1 MTPSRSPR
9 RRLIIHGHF
18 AQPPRE
24 DPWLEDVP
32 RDPAAAP
39 FHNWNARVERSCYRA
54 VAAARVL
61 NTDAKIA
68 RVSNLYAKM
77 SFDAAPSL
85 LEWLE
90 RAAPATYRAML
101 DGDRRALRRLG
112 AGNAIAHPYHHV
124 ILPLCSR
131 RDKVTEVRWGIA
143 DFERRFGRRP
153 AGMWLPE
160 TAADD
165 ETLDVLAA
173 EGIRF
178 TVLSPHQL
186 DHTPADG
193 GAVRITTGG
202 GREITVVPFDGARS
216 RAVAFG
222 PMLANAR
229 LWLAD
234 LQLGLDTQADPSL
247 ITIATEGETYG
258 HHHRSGEMALAW
270 LLQEAAADERMAVT
284 NFEAA
289 LRDRPAVAT
298 ARLLGPSSWSCP
310 HGVER
315 WRANCGCRTDGGRLP
330 HQQWR
335 ATLRAALVN
344 LSEALGTRFETEG
357 HAHLVDAWAARDA
370 YGGLFGLR
378 DDDRRAALAAR
389 CRPGTSAAD
398 VERAAELLEMQR
410 NVLRAF
416 SSTAWFGDDL
426 GAPEVAQVLRYAA
439 RALDLAGPSAGSDEL
454 EHEIRA
460 VLREARS
467 LDASIGSGEDIWVR
481 RVRPIIPPMTRLAA
495 GAAAAQALV
504 PQWEAPSSHAFHI
517 AVRGDRVELVNRR
530 TGRSQFFDV
539 TVQRDQP
546 AEVRTFVRPRPDLE
560 RHPDSGIRIA
570 GLVPV
575 SIDDFPE
582 REAEAVRDGV
592 RRIRRHELAR
602 RLFGEPR
609 LAALADGN
617 TTLADLAVE
626 ALLDAVQRLGEKA
639 ATVRVARALDL
650 LELLELMGLDVP
662 FDAQTAFAREL
673 SALPRRQRDELRP
686 LATRLGFGDEILS
699 VEML

>member
-1 MTPSRSPR
+1 MPPAKAV
-9 RRLIIHGHF
+9 RRLIVHGHF

-24 DPWLEDVP
+24 DPWLEEVP
-32 RDPAAAP
+32 REPSAAP
-39 FHNWNARVERSCYRA
+39 YHNWNARIEQACYRS

-77 SFDAAPSL
+77 SFDAAPAL

-90 RAAPATYRAML
+90 RDAPDTYRAML
-101 DGDRRALRRLG
+101 EGDRRAIRRLG
-112 AGNAIAHPYHHV
+112 VGNAIAHPYHHV

-131 RDKVTEVRWGIA
+131 RDKVTEVRWGIS

-160 TAADD
+160 TAVDD

-173 EGIRF
+173 EGISF
-178 TVLSPHQL
+178 TVLAPHQL

-193 GAVRITTGG
+193 SAVRVATSG
-202 GREITVVPFDGARS
+202 GRDITVVPYDAARS

-234 LQLGLDTQADPSL
+234 LRLGIEKQDDASL

-258 HHHRSGEMALAW
+258 YHHRSGEMALAW
-270 LLQEAAADERMAVT
+270 MLQEAVADARIAVT
-284 NFEAA
+284 NFEAV
-289 LRDRPAVAT
+289 LRDTPAVAR
-298 ARLLGPSSWSCP
+298 AQLLGPSSWSCA

-315 WRANCGCRTDGGRLP
+315 WRANCGCRVDGGRVP

-335 ATLRAALVN
+335 ATLRTALVG
-344 LSEALGTRFETEG
+344 LSEALATRFETEG
-357 HAHLVDAWAARDA
+357 NAYFDDVWAARDA
-370 YGGLFGLR
+370 YGSRFGLA
-378 DDDRRAALAAR
+378 DDERRTALAAA
-389 CRPGTSAAD
+389 CRASLSVAE
-398 VERAAELLEMQR
+398 VERAGELLEMQR
-410 NVLRAF
+410 HLLRSF
-416 SSTAWFGDDL
+416 SSAAWFGDDF
-426 GAPEVAQVLRYAA
+426 GGPDVAQTLRYAA
-439 RALDLAGPSAGSDEL
+439 RALDLAGPAAGSDEL
-454 EHEIRA
+454 EHELRTL
-460 VLREARS
+460 LREARS
-467 LDASIGSGEDIWVR
+467 VDPAIGSGEDIWVR
-481 RVRPIIPPMTRLAA
+481 HVRPIIPPMTRLAA

-504 PQWEAPSSHAFHI
+504 PEWQAPSSPAFHI
-517 AVRGDRVELVNRR
+517 AVLGDRVELVNRR

-539 TVQRDQP
+539 TVQRNHP
-546 AEVRTFVRPRPDLE
+546 ADVRTFVRPRPDLE

-575 SIDDFPE
+575 SIEDFPE

-609 LAALADGN
+609 LAALADGD

-626 ALLDAVQRLGEKA
+626 ALLECVQRLGEKV

-650 LELLELMGLDVP
+650 LELLELMEHDVP

-673 SALPRRQRDELRP
+673 SAMARKQREEFRALALRM
-686 LATRLGFGDEILS
+686 GFGEEILS
-699 VEML
+699 VEVV

>member
-1 MTPSRSPR
+1 MPV

-32 RDPAAAP
+32 RDPDAAP
-39 FHNWNARVERSCYRA
+39 DHNWNERVERACYRS
-54 VAAARVL
+54 VGAARVL

-90 RAAPATYRAML
+90 RAAPETYRAML
-101 DGDRRALRRLG
+101 EGDRRAIRRLG
-112 AGNAIAHPYHHV
+112 VGNAIAHPYHHV

-143 DFERRFGRRP
+143 DFVRRFGRAP

-165 ETLDVLAA
+165 ETLDVLAEA
-173 EGIRF
+173 GIRF
-178 TVLSPHQL
+178 TVVSPHQL

-193 GAVRITTGG
+193 GAVRVATSG
-202 GREITVVPFDGARS
+202 GREITVIPFDAARS

-229 LWLAD
+229 IWLAD
-234 LQLGLDTQADPSL
+234 LQAGLETQDAPSV

-258 HHHRSGEMALAW
+258 HYHRSGEMALAW
-270 LLQEAAADERMAVT
+270 VLQEAVADPRIAVT
-284 NFEAA
+284 NFEAV
-289 LRDRPAVAT
+289 LLESPPTAT
-298 ARLLGPSSWSCP
+298 ARLVGPSSWSCP

-315 WRANCGCRTDGGRLP
+315 WRANCGCRADGGRLP
-330 HQQWR
+330 HQHWR
-335 ATLRAALVN
+335 ATLRTAL
-344 LSEALGTRFETEG
+344 LGLYEALSTRFETEG
-357 HAHLVDAWAARDA
+357 NAYFEDVWAARDG
-370 YGGLFGLR
+370 YGALFGLA
-378 DDDRRAALAAR
+378 DDERRAALTR
-389 CRPGTSAAD
+389 LCRTALNSAD
-398 VERAAELLEMQR
+398 VERAGELLEMQR
-410 NVLRAF
+410 NLLRSF
-416 SSTAWFGDDL
+416 SSAAWFGDDL

-439 RALDLAGPSAGSDEL
+439 RALDLAGPGAGSDEL
-454 EHEIRA
+454 EHELRA

-467 LDASIGSGEDIWVR
+467 ADATIGSGEDIWVR

-504 PQWEAPSSHAFHI
+504 PEWEAPSSPAFHI

-539 TVQRDQP
+539 TVQRGHP

-560 RHPDSGIRIA
+560 QHPDSGIRIA

-575 SIDDFPE
+575 AIDDFPE

-617 TTLADLAVE
+617 TTLADLAVD
-626 ALLDAVQRLGEKA
+626 ALLDAVQRLSEKA
-639 ATVRVARALDL
+639 AAVRVARALDL
-650 LELLELMGLDVP
+650 LELLELLELDVP
-662 FDAQTAFAREL
+662 FDAQTIFAREL
-673 SALPRRQRDELRP
+673 SAMPRRQRDELRP
-686 LATRLGFGDEILS
+686 LALRLGFGDEILA
-699 VEML
+699 VEVV